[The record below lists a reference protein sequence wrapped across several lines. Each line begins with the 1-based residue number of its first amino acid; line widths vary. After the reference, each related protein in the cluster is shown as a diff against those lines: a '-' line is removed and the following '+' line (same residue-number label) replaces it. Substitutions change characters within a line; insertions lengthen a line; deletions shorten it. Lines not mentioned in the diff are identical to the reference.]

1 MWWASVKRKGMHMK
15 EDWNGFVQKKVP
27 WGRNFEEGERKGREE
42 GIKKVAINML
52 LKKLDEKIVSES
64 TGLSVQEIQK
74 LKNNG

>member
-1 MWWASVKRKGMHMK
+1 
-15 EDWNGFVQKKVP
+15 
-27 WGRNFEEGERKGREE
+27 
-42 GIKKVAINML
+42 ML